1 MKSMTWLSRIAAL
14 TAICLLSAA
23 PAAWAQARFTV
34 SLSADSVLMG
44 HYFVAT
50 FTLENGQA
58 NDFQAPEFR
67 DFDVLSG
74 PNVSTSIQMTNGHV
88 SQKMSYQ
95 YYLKPR
101 SEGLYYVEPAS
112 VQVGGETVLET
123 APLAV
128 KVAPNPDGLP
138 QPQPKGMGRDIFGA
152 DPFDGDPFGRDF
164 FEGFSWP
171 QWAPRWDAQPPAQPA
186 QPAQP
191 PRRKTTRI

>member
-1 MKSMTWLSRIAAL
+1 MTWLSKLAVL
-14 TAICLLSAA
+14 TAACLLSAA
-23 PAAWAQARFTV
+23 PTARAQARFTV
-34 SLSADSVLMG
+34 SLSADSVLIG

-67 DFDVLSG
+67 DFDVISG

-95 YYLKPR
+95 YYLRPR
-101 SEGLYYVEPAS
+101 AEGLYYVEPAS
-112 VQVGGETVLET
+112 VQADGGEVLET

-138 QPQPKGMGRDIFGA
+138 QPQPNGAGRDPFGS
-152 DPFDGDPFGRDF
+152 DPFGRDFFGRDF

-171 QWAPRWDAQPPAQPA
+171 QWAPRQDALPPAKPA